1 MLPIGL
7 IFKELEDT
15 LHRAGNK
22 GRMRVYFAL
31 APMAID

>member
-22 GRMRVYFAL
+22 GRMPVYFAL
-31 APMAID
+31 AAY